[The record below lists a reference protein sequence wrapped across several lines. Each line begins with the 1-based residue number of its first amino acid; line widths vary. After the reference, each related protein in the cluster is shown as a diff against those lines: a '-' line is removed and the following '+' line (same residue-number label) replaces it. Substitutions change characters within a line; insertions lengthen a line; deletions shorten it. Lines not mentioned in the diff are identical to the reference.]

1 MALSALVA
9 PRAAAQ
15 KAPPAPQ
22 DVHVVNASADP
33 VPVKIDPASNTVRID
48 GTANGVKAAQ
58 AGAWSV
64 GITGT
69 PVVTL
74 NGVPTVSLASGAAVQ
89 IGNTASSPAL
99 VRDVDRP
106 FSQPFRASLTSF
118 FTQGSADTTV
128 NNSVIVPAT
137 KRLIIEFVTVK
148 ITMPNGQAVLFAKLD
163 ATAFDQYITLTA
175 PGNDSVG
182 NTFFV
187 ATHKV
192 FMIFDPGQVLQAAA
206 FRNTLTGGG
215 NIAMT
220 ISGYLVDTI

>member
-1 MALSALVA
+1 RHKQLWRKCMIKTRIDSVRLANVLVLGMALSALVA

-74 NGVPTVSLASGAAVQ
+74 N
-89 IGNTASSPAL
+89 
-99 VRDVDRP
+99 
-106 FSQPFRASLTSF
+106 
-118 FTQGSADTTV
+118 
-128 NNSVIVPAT
+128 
-137 KRLIIEFVTVK
+137 
-148 ITMPNGQAVLFAKLD
+148 
-163 ATAFDQYITLTA
+163 
-175 PGNDSVG
+175 
-182 NTFFV
+182 
-187 ATHKV
+187 
-192 FMIFDPGQVLQAAA
+192 
-206 FRNTLTGGG
+206 
-215 NIAMT
+215 
-220 ISGYLVDTI
+220 